1 MNAKTKRLWKK
12 VFIIIINFALL
23 VIVSGENTQAAQLG
37 SHGERVGE
45 IQKKLRDCG
54 FYQGEINGNY
64 DFSTKKALK
73 LFQRKN
79 NIDITGESDCRTL
92 FLLGINSHNPDFCIQ
107 TELLARYI
115 RNNSG
120 TSYNS
125 MLTTAYD
132 IHANKNNL
140 TLIQYIIAKD
150 PDFIKSLSGTEP
162 PPECFSAAK
171 KGLSLQTIP

>member
-23 VIVSGENTQAAQLG
+23 IIVSTENTQAAQLG

-54 FYQGEINGNY
+54 FYRSEINGNY
-64 DFSTKKALK
+64 DFSTKKAVK
-73 LFQRKN
+73 AFQRHN
-79 NIDITGESDCRTL
+79 NTGITGETDCETL

-125 MLTTAYD
+125 MLATAYD
-132 IHANKNNL
+132 ICRSKNRL
-140 TLIQYIIAKD
+140 TIIQYIMEKD
-150 PDFIKSLSGTEP
+150 PDFMKSLSETEP
-162 PPECFSAAK
+162 SPECYSAAR
-171 KGLSLQTIP
+171 KGLSHY